1 MVYTLS
7 YQMYKSEHGL
17 GSAEQR
23 AADVRAGSA
32 AAAVRD
38 VRVSLG
44 RVFHGRAFRGR
55 ALRGRAWEATA
66 FVDNVADERGN
77 TFAYGNPFTFG
88 QVRQVTPQ
96 RPRTVGLRLAAG
108 F

>member
-7 YQMYKSEHGL
+7 YQMYKSEHEL

-44 RVFHGRAFRGR
+44 RVFHGRA
-55 ALRGRAWEATA
+55 LRGRPAGAATGSRA
-66 FVDNVADERGN
+66 AS
-77 TFAYGNPFTFG
+77 
-88 QVRQVTPQ
+88 
-96 RPRTVGLRLAAG
+96 LRLLSSG
-108 F
+108 R